1 MSSGACE
8 IRALEASDV
17 EAASRIACASF
28 EPGTERPD
36 FADELGRSIARV
48 LVARAEGE
56 LVGYVLGWLVADQAE
71 VMSIAVEPR
80 ARVRG
85 VGRALLQH
93 FLEAVAREGARYVLL
108 EVRASNGAAI
118 ALYDAAGF
126 ERTGVRPRYYADGE
140 DALTYRRAL

>member
-8 IRALEASDV
+8 VRALEVSDL

-28 EPGTERPD
+28 APGTERPD
-36 FADELGRSIARV
+36 FGDELGRSIARV
-48 LVARAEGE
+48 LVARLEGE

-71 VMSIAVEPR
+71 VMSIAVDPR

-85 VGRALLQH
+85 VGRVLLDH
-93 FLEAVAREGARYVLL
+93 FVEAVAREGARHVLL

-118 ALYDAAGF
+118 ALYEAAGF
-126 ERTGVRPRYYADGE
+126 ERTGARAHYYADGE